1 MPGYASAMNEQP
13 RPRTQEFTIDG
24 DEVVAKV
31 KELIHEGNIRRITI
45 KNEEGRTMLEVP
57 LTLGLIGAALLPV
70 FAAIGA
76 AAALATRCTIVV
88 ERRTLPGETG
98 ASVETE
104 LRPRLWRW
112 YSPANAPRPDGTR
125 PMLQDDSCL

>member
-1 MPGYASAMNEQP
+1 MNEQP

-45 KNEEGRTMLEVP
+45 KNEDGRTMLEVP

-88 ERRTLPGETG
+88 ERETDPTE
-98 ASVETE
+98 VED
-104 LRPRLWRW
+104 
-112 YSPANAPRPDGTR
+112 AD
-125 PMLQDDSCL
+125 

>member
-1 MPGYASAMNEQP
+1 MDDKQ
-13 RPRTQEFTIDG
+13 RTQEFTLNG
-24 DEVVAKV
+24 DEVLAKV
-31 KELIHEGNIRRITI
+31 KDLIHEGNIRRISI

-88 ERRTLPGETG
+88 ERDVPPGDGE
-98 ASVETE
+98 
-104 LRPRLWRW
+104 
-112 YSPANAPRPDGTR
+112 SPSA
-125 PMLQDDSCL
+125 

>member
-1 MPGYASAMNEQP
+1 MNETQ
-13 RPRTQEFTIDG
+13 RTQEFTLSG

-57 LTLGLIGAALLPV
+57 LTIGLLGAALLPV
-70 FAAIGA
+70 LAAIGA

-88 ERRTLPGETG
+88 ERDLAPGG
-98 ASVETE
+98 DQ
-104 LRPRLWRW
+104 
-112 YSPANAPRPDGTR
+112 APNVDEVTTPSGT
-125 PMLQDDSCL
+125 

>member
-1 MPGYASAMNEQP
+1 MNDQQ
-13 RPRTQEFTIDG
+13 RTQEFTLNG

-31 KELIHEGNIRRITI
+31 KELIHEGNIRRISI
-45 KNEEGRTMLEVP
+45 KNEDGRTMLEVP

-88 ERRTLPGETG
+88 ERDVPPG
-98 ASVETE
+98 
-104 LRPRLWRW
+104 
-112 YSPANAPRPDGTR
+112 DGER
-125 PMLQDDSCL
+125 RSA

>member
-1 MPGYASAMNEQP
+1 MNDQP
-13 RPRTQEFTIDG
+13 NARTQEFTLNG

-45 KNEEGRTMLEVP
+45 KNEDGRTMLEVP

-70 FAAIGA
+70 LAAIGA

-88 ERRTLPGETG
+88 EREETPTTG
-98 ASVETE
+98 VD
-104 LRPRLWRW
+104 
-112 YSPANAPRPDGTR
+112 AP
-125 PMLQDDSCL
+125 

>member
-1 MPGYASAMNEQP
+1 MNEQP
-13 RPRTQEFTIDG
+13 SRTSEFTING

-45 KNEEGRTMLEVP
+45 KNEDGRTMLEVP

-88 ERRTLPGETG
+88 ERDVPPTTG
-98 ASVETE
+98 
-104 LRPRLWRW
+104 
-112 YSPANAPRPDGTR
+112 DG
-125 PMLQDDSCL
+125 DAA

>member
-1 MPGYASAMNEQP
+1 MADYASAMNEQP

-57 LTLGLIGAALLPV
+57 LTIGLIGAALLPV

-88 ERRTLPGETG
+88 ER
-98 ASVETE
+98 ETE
-104 LRPRLWRW
+104 TTEVDER
-112 YSPANAPRPDGTR
+112 A
-125 PMLQDDSCL
+125 

>member
-1 MPGYASAMNEQP
+1 MNDQQ
-13 RPRTQEFTIDG
+13 RTQEFTLSG

-31 KELIHEGNIRRITI
+31 KELIREGNIRRISI
-45 KNEEGRTMLEVP
+45 KNEDGRTMLEVP

-88 ERRTLPGETG
+88 ERDVPLNDGE
-98 ASVETE
+98 SV
-104 LRPRLWRW
+104 
-112 YSPANAPRPDGTR
+112 SA
-125 PMLQDDSCL
+125 

>member
-1 MPGYASAMNEQP
+1 MNEQP
-13 RPRTQEFTIDG
+13 RPRIQEFTIVG

-57 LTLGLIGAALLPV
+57 LTIGLIGAALLPV

-88 ERRTLPGETG
+88 ERE
-98 ASVETE
+98 AADVE
-104 LRPRLWRW
+104 
-112 YSPANAPRPDGTR
+112 A
-125 PMLQDDSCL
+125 DDADVT